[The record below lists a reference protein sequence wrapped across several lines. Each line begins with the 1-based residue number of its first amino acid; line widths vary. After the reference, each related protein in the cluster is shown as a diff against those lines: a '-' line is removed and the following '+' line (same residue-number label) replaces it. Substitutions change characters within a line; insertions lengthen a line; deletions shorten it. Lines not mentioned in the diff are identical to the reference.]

1 VRRKKAMLI
10 LWLGHLTR
18 IEPSVLNSRIGGFDH
33 EYLDIMLP
41 FAFQSSFNKTVLNES
56 IQ

>member
-1 VRRKKAMLI
+1 MLI